1 MAEQS
6 HDPQHIQIT
15 EALIHV
21 YLILTQY
28 LDHIVDERKTP
39 ELSNQEIEAQLEEAR
54 AKLQAFLAANPV
66 VQAKVG
72 KESDRILS
80 EATQVRQEGPST
92 KTIDKLTAERSLL
105 QTKIVTLT
113 DLIAVFRAL

>member
-6 HDPQHIQIT
+6 RDPQHIQIT

-28 LDHIVDERKTP
+28 LDHVVDERKSP
-39 ELSNQEIEAQLEEAR
+39 ELSNQEIETQLEEAR
-54 AKLQAFLAANPV
+54 SKLQTFLAANPV

-72 KESDRILS
+72 EESDRILS
-80 EATQVRQEGPST
+80 EATQVRKEGQST
-92 KTIDKLTAERSLL
+92 KNIDMLTSERNLL
-105 QTKIVTLT
+105 QTKIETLT

>member
-1 MAEQS
+1 MREQF

-28 LDHIVDERKTP
+28 LDHIVDERKSP
-39 ELSNQEIEAQLEEAR
+39 ELSDQEIEAQLEEAR
-54 AKLQAFLAANPV
+54 STLQTFLAANPV

-72 KESDRILS
+72 EESARILS
-80 EATQVRQEGPST
+80 EATQVRKEGLSR
-92 KTIDKLTAERSLL
+92 KNIDMLTSERSLL

-113 DLIAVFRAL
+113 DLIAVFRAV

>member
-1 MAEQS
+1 MNEHA

-21 YLILTQY
+21 YLLLTQY
-28 LDHIVDERKTP
+28 LDHIVDERNSP
-39 ELSNQEIEAQLEEAR
+39 ELSNQDIETQLEKAR
-54 AKLQAFLAANPV
+54 TTLQTFLAANPV

-80 EATQVRQEGPST
+80 EATQVRKEGQST
-92 KTIDKLTAERSLL
+92 KNMEKLTSERNLL

-113 DLIAVFRAL
+113 DLVAVFRAI